1 MRNTAFADLLDGLA
15 STLQETA
22 AAARKLAGTPEFDDL
37 PPVLTTRDLARL
49 ENQSTTTIWRR
60 ALLGEVGGLPPTID
74 PPRANAPLRWYREA
88 YLEHRRRKARLDTGA
103 QPARG
108 RAADPVNPGAAG
120 ALADAPRI

>member
-22 AAARKLAGTPEFDDL
+22 SAARKLAGTPEFDDL

-60 ALLGEVGGLPPTID
+60 AHMGVAGGLPPTID
-74 PPRANAPLRWYREA
+74 PPRANVPLRWYREA
-88 YLEHRRRKARLDTGA
+88 YLEHRRRKARADTHA
-103 QPARG
+103 LPAHGQAAEHVAGGPDG
-108 RAADPVNPGAAG
+108 RSAEAG
-120 ALADAPRI
+120 GT